1 MGRVD
6 RECRHGVVSSVA
18 PAIWPAAAVVDYAT
32 ISRYRCIVN
41 YFAASRTE
49 VVASRHD
56 RHRAGRPTADRRD
69 PRLAPWRA
77 FLLAHARVSR
87 RLDEELRAEHDL
99 SFAEYDALL
108 TIAQAPGRRIRMG
121 QLADEVLLSKSGVT
135 RLIDRLVGDGLVE
148 RSACLADARGAE
160 AVLTERGLDRLR
172 AASRT
177 HLRGISEHFLAVV
190 DPADLETLERTM
202 TAVAAA
208 GRPGAR
214 RPGSCATDVADAPS
228 RRSRR

>member
-1 MGRVD
+1 M
-6 RECRHGVVSSVA
+6 
-18 PAIWPAAAVVDYAT
+18 T
-32 ISRYRCIVN
+32 IS
-41 YFAASRTE
+41 E
-49 VVASRHD
+49 PVA
-56 RHRAGRPTADRRD
+56 RPLTARD

-77 FLLAHARVSR
+77 FLLAHARVAR

-108 TIAQAPGRRIRMG
+108 TIAQATDRRIRMG
-121 QLADEVLLSKSGVT
+121 QLAEGVLLSKSGVT

-160 AVLTERGLDRLR
+160 AVLTERGLGRLR

-190 DPADLETLERTM
+190 ETSDLDGLERAM
-202 TAVAAA
+202 TAVARQA
-208 GRPGAR
+208 GPGNDGPAN
-214 RPGSCATDVADAPS
+214 CAPEAPEAS
-228 RRSRR
+228 SAVDGG

>member
-1 MGRVD
+1 MTLT
-6 RECRHGVVSSVA
+6 EPVA
-18 PAIWPAAAVVDYAT
+18 
-32 ISRYRCIVN
+32 
-41 YFAASRTE
+41 
-49 VVASRHD
+49 
-56 RHRAGRPTADRRD
+56 RPLTARD

-108 TIAQAPGRRIRMG
+108 TIAQAPERRIRMG
-121 QLADEVLLSKSGVT
+121 LLAEEVLLSKSGVT
-135 RLIDRLVGDGLVE
+135 RLIDRLVTDGLVE

-177 HLRGISEHFLAVV
+177 HLRGISEHFLAVL
-190 DPADLETLERTM
+190 DSASLETLERSM
-202 TAVAAA
+202 TAVARQA
-208 GRPGAR
+208 GPGQNDPGA
-214 RPGSCATDVADAPS
+214 CLTDVADPPTDAVLD
-228 RRSRR
+228 